1 MIIYFLVNHFKLLKI
16 PHGVSF
22 FGFACLGIG
31 YLFNKRNRD
40 RIRSQEDR
48 LNSRFDRLEQQQST
62 IQSNQESLREQQARL
77 QDSVDHL
84 DSKANEIITSIKN
97 KFTDFNPSDMY
108 NEILDYLLSIPEQN
122 VILLFNIASSILLLS
137 LIFSQFLIYYSNYL
151 IEVWELP
158 IKYPRLKKFLELRK
172 IYQKYYFIYNMVLI
186 ILNVFLML
194 FFNIYLLF
202 F

>member
-1 MIIYFLVNHFKLLKI
+1 M
-16 PHGVSF
+16 
-22 FGFACLGIG
+22 
-31 YLFNKRNRD
+31 
-40 RIRSQEDR
+40 
-48 LNSRFDRLEQQQST
+48 EQQQST

-137 LIFSQFLIYYSNYL
+137 LLFSLFLIVYSNYL
-151 IEVWELP
+151 IEVWQLP

-172 IYQKYYFIYNMVLI
+172 TYQKYYFTYNMVLI
-186 ILNVFLML
+186 FLNIIFIL
-194 FFNIYLLF
+194 FFNLYLLF

>member
-48 LNSRFDRLEQQQST
+48 LNSRFDRLEQQQSN

-84 DSKANEIITSIKN
+84 DSKANEIISSIKN
-97 KFTDFNPSDMY
+97 KFTDLNPSDMY

-122 VILLFNIASSILLLS
+122 VILLFNII
-137 LIFSQFLIYYSNYL
+137 
-151 IEVWELP
+151 
-158 IKYPRLKKFLELRK
+158 
-172 IYQKYYFIYNMVLI
+172 
-186 ILNVFLML
+186 
-194 FFNIYLLF
+194 FNIRIINIS
-202 F
+202 

>member
-1 MIIYFLVNHFKLLKI
+1 M
-16 PHGVSF
+16 
-22 FGFACLGIG
+22 
-31 YLFNKRNRD
+31 
-40 RIRSQEDR
+40 
-48 LNSRFDRLEQQQST
+48 EQQQSN

-137 LIFSQFLIYYSNYL
+137 LLFSLFLIVYSNYL
-151 IEVWELP
+151 IEVWQLP

-172 IYQKYYFIYNMVLI
+172 TYQKYYFTYNMVLI
-186 ILNVFLML
+186 FLNIIFIL
-194 FFNIYLLF
+194 FFNLYLLF

>member
-1 MIIYFLVNHFKLLKI
+1 M
-16 PHGVSF
+16 
-22 FGFACLGIG
+22 
-31 YLFNKRNRD
+31 
-40 RIRSQEDR
+40 
-48 LNSRFDRLEQQQST
+48 EQQQST

-137 LIFSQFLIYYSNYL
+137 LLFSLFLIVYSNYL
-151 IEVWELP
+151 IEVWQIN

-172 IYQKYYFIYNMVLI
+172 TYQKYYFTYNMVLI
-186 ILNVFLML
+186 FLNIIFIL
-194 FFNIYLLF
+194 FFNLYLLF

>member
-1 MIIYFLVNHFKLLKI
+1 M
-16 PHGVSF
+16 
-22 FGFACLGIG
+22 
-31 YLFNKRNRD
+31 
-40 RIRSQEDR
+40 E
-48 LNSRFDRLEQQQST
+48 EQQSN

-84 DSKANEIITSIKN
+84 ESKANEIISSIKN

-137 LIFSQFLIYYSNYL
+137 LLFSLFLIVYSNYL
-151 IEVWELP
+151 IEVWQLP

-172 IYQKYYFIYNMVLI
+172 TYQKYYFTYNMVLI
-186 ILNVFLML
+186 FLNIIFIL
-194 FFNIYLLF
+194 FFNLYLLF

>member
-1 MIIYFLVNHFKLLKI
+1 M
-16 PHGVSF
+16 
-22 FGFACLGIG
+22 
-31 YLFNKRNRD
+31 
-40 RIRSQEDR
+40 
-48 LNSRFDRLEQQQST
+48 EQQQST

-84 DSKANEIITSIKN
+84 DSKANEIISSIKN
-97 KFTDFNPSDMY
+97 KFTDLNPSDMY
-108 NEILDYLLSIPEQN
+108 NEILNYLLSIPEQN

-137 LIFSQFLIYYSNYL
+137 LLFSLFLIVYSNYL
-151 IEVWELP
+151 IEVWQLP

-172 IYQKYYFIYNMVLI
+172 TYQKYYFIYNMVLI

-194 FFNIYLLF
+194 FFNLYLLF